1 MRRVLLLAV
10 FGTVVS
16 SLPGLAEGA
25 PKVTLSPRVIKEGQT
40 VTVSAAGF
48 TPNGHVL
55 AHLARPDGSE
65 YPEMQF
71 IADARGNVSH
81 VIRIILIQ
89 IGTYELQMVD
99 LTSKAV
105 GSSRFMVVRGYT
117 AGSGDAE
124 DGSNAA
130 LVLSGTWQGMSGK
143 GKPPTQ
149 MVLVS
154 LSGGEIGGVV
164 GTVAYPALT
173 CGGELWLLDVTADS
187 VVLGEQITY
196 GEERCPTHGIVNPHI
211 ASLFGMEEAD
221 GRHFLVMELVEGE
234 TLADRLRR
242 GALAVEDTLTIALQ
256 IADALEAAHEKSIVH
271 RDLKPANVR
280 DHAGREGEGS
290 RFWSRQGG
298 GDQSRQR
305 QHVGFTDAQHDGV
318 AGRHHSR
325 HRGVHVA
332 GAGEGV
338 PRRSSERRVLVRRR
352 ALRDVHRTP
361 AVPGRDG
368 A

>member
-105 GSSRFMVVRGYT
+105 GSSRFMVVEGTPPAPGTPKSDRT
-117 AGSGDAE
+117 PPWS
-124 DGSNAA
+124 
-130 LVLSGTWQGMSGK
+130 SGTWQGSISGK
-143 GKPPTQ
+143 GKPPAQ

-164 GTVAYPALT
+164 GT
-173 CGGELWLLDVTADS
+173 
-187 VVLGEQITY
+187 
-196 GEERCPTHGIVNPHI
+196 
-211 ASLFGMEEAD
+211 
-221 GRHFLVMELVEGE
+221 
-234 TLADRLRR
+234 
-242 GALAVEDTLTIALQ
+242 
-256 IADALEAAHEKSIVH
+256 
-271 RDLKPANVR
+271 
-280 DHAGREGEGS
+280 
-290 RFWSRQGG
+290 
-298 GDQSRQR
+298 
-305 QHVGFTDAQHDGV
+305 
-318 AGRHHSR
+318 
-325 HRGVHVA
+325 RGV
-332 GAGEGV
+332 
-338 PRRSSERRVLVRRR
+338 SSTHVRRR
-352 ALRDVHRTP
+352 ALAARCDGGFRGARRANHLRRRALPDPRHRHGEAVGRRVAGVP
-361 AVPGRDG
+361 APRGRAARGGADG
-368 A
+368 GNVAEAPVEADL

>member
-1 MRRVLLLAV
+1 MRENQTAMRKILWLAV
-10 FGTVVS
+10 FCTFVS
-16 SLPGLAEGA
+16 SLPGLAEAA

-40 VTVSAAGF
+40 VTVSASGF

-105 GSSRFMVVRGYT
+105 GSSRFMVVEGT
-117 AGSGDAE
+117 PPAAGTPKTDRTPPSY
-124 DGSNAA
+124 
-130 LVLSGTWQGMSGK
+130 SGTWQGSISGK
-143 GKPPTQ
+143 GKPPSQ
-149 MVLVS
+149 LVLVS

-196 GEERCPTHGIVNPHI
+196 GEERCPTHGIVTVKP
-211 ASLFGMEEAD
+211 SAD
-221 GRHFLVMELVEGE
+221 G
-234 TLADRLRR
+234 
-242 GALAVEDTLTIALQ
+242 
-256 IADALEAAHEKSIVH
+256 ALEFQRREAEQPDAAPS
-271 RDLKPANVR
+271 
-280 DHAGREGEGS
+280 
-290 RFWSRQGG
+290 
-298 GDQSRQR
+298 
-305 QHVGFTDAQHDGV
+305 VGTL
-318 AGRHHSR
+318 
-325 HRGVHVA
+325 
-332 GAGEGV
+332 
-338 PRRSSERRVLVRRR
+338 PRRL
-352 ALRDVHRTP
+352 
-361 AVPGRDG
+361 
-368 A
+368 